1 MIKNKIS
8 KKIVASLAL
17 ALAFTMTGLVSISEK
32 ANAHGYVNKGRAA
45 LGKEGINVNVGG
57 AQYEPQS
64 IESVGNFPE
73 SGPADG
79 QIASAGHFP
88 ELDEQSADRWVK
100 VPMKG
105 GKNTFTWTL
114 TAPHRTSEWKYYITK
129 KGWDVND
136 KLERSDF
143 EQIERL
149 DGNNEIPLKTVTHTI
164 NVPTDREGYYVILG
178 VWEIADTGNAFY
190 QVMDVDLSNDGQGGS
205 EDNIAPTAPTSLDSA
220 NQTTNSIDL
229 TWNKSSDNVAV
240 SHYNVYR
247 DNKKVQTALGTSV
260 TDINLSANTTYTYT
274 VKAVDNSGNESLAS
288 NEIKV
293 KTKDIPQIDN
303 EAPTAPTS
311 VHSMG
316 ETTSTIDL
324 HWATSTDNVGVSHYD
339 VYRNGVKIKTL
350 KENRFMDF
358 GLNSNTE
365 YTYTVKAIDFA
376 GNVSEES
383 KSFKVKT
390 KEIIAGDLTAWDKN
404 KVYLAGDK
412 VTYNGI
418 EYTAKWWTSGDM
430 PGQSDVWESSSKE
443 TNEWTSSKAYN
454 GGDRVTYNGVTYEAK
469 WWTKGDKPDSSDVWK
484 RV

>member
-8 KKIVASLAL
+8 KKVVASLAL
-17 ALAFTMTGLVSISEK
+17 ALAFTMTGLASISEE

-105 GKNTFTWTL
+105 GENTFNWTL
-114 TAPHRTSEWKYYITK
+114 TAPHRTKEWKYYITK

-143 EQIERL
+143 EEIERF
-149 DGNNEIPLKTVTHTI
+149 DGKNEIPQKTVTHTI

-190 QVMDVDLSNDGQGGS
+190 QVMDVDLSNDGQGGG
-205 EDNIAPTAPTSLDSA
+205 EDNI
-220 NQTTNSIDL
+220 
-229 TWNKSSDNVAV
+229 
-240 SHYNVYR
+240 
-247 DNKKVQTALGTSV
+247 
-260 TDINLSANTTYTYT
+260 
-274 VKAVDNSGNESLAS
+274 
-288 NEIKV
+288 
-293 KTKDIPQIDN
+293 
-303 EAPTAPTS
+303 APTAPTS

-316 ETTSTIDL
+316 ETTSTVDL
-324 HWATSTDNVGVSHYD
+324 HWGASSDNVGVSHYD
-339 VYRNGVKIKTL
+339 IYRNGVKIKTL
-350 KENRFMDF
+350 KENRFMDT
-358 GLNSNTE
+358 GLDSNTE

-390 KEIIAGDLTAWDKN
+390 KEIIVDDLTAWDKN
-404 KVYLAGDK
+404 KVYVGGDK
-412 VTYNGI
+412 VTYNGV

-469 WWTKGDKPDSSDVWK
+469 WWTKGDKPNSSDVWK